1 MCSMFLYNLET
12 FLAAGDTVSEN
23 EYHTPSKE
31 HYENGVSLRE
41 HGYFKNP
48 DNLRFVFKEFYIF
61 PKSYCK
67 SL

>member
-1 MCSMFLYNLET
+1 MLYKRKRMCSMFLYNLET

-41 HGYFKNP
+41 QN
-48 DNLRFVFKEFYIF
+48 V
-61 PKSYCK
+61 S
-67 SL
+67 